1 MIVVCAL
8 SSLASVQRQY
18 APSHVVSLLS
28 PGQVSDDTI
37 APGTQ
42 TLTARFHDI
51 AEPLPPLIAAS
62 KTEIERLLT
71 FASGW
76 NAQHPMLIHCWAGI
90 SRSGAAAYIV
100 ACAKKPGCEDEV
112 ARTLRSRAPFATPN
126 PLIVALA
133 DGILERDGR
142 MIAAINGIGRGV
154 DAAEGTPYE
163 LPID

>member
-28 PGQVSDDTI
+28 PGQACDDTI
-37 APGTQ
+37 APGAQ
-42 TLTARFHDI
+42 MLTARFHDI
-51 AEPLPPLIAAS
+51 AEPLPPLIGAS

-71 FASGW
+71 FAGGW
-76 NAQHPMLIHCWAGI
+76 AAERPMLIHCWAGI

-100 ACAKKPGCEDEV
+100 ACAKKHGCEEQI

-126 PLIVALA
+126 PLMVALA

-142 MIAAINGIGRGV
+142 MIAAIDQIGRGV